1 MKKKT
6 YKFVKLSYP
15 LTAYISMRDDVD
27 RCHFCLCNEPGGE
40 RTMCFVPED
49 IFDEPLTDDM
59 MNTLDFEEYGG
70 MTFLARD
77 TEHGRVAETM
87 LKERLEEF
95 PCDYFDDRIAAYVD
109 RTILLTYG
117 NKALADYVKSV
128 NSAP

>member
-1 MKKKT
+1 M
-6 YKFVKLSYP
+6 
-15 LTAYISMRDDVD
+15 TAYIRMRDDVD
-27 RCHFCLCNEPGGE
+27 RCHFCLCKEQGGE

-77 TEHGRVAETM
+77 TEHGRVAETE
-87 LKERLEEF
+87 LKERLKEF
-95 PCDYFDDRIAAYVD
+95 PCDYFDDRIVAYVD
-109 RTILLTYG
+109 RTILLTYD